1 MCLACELDA
10 LWYAEGE
17 RPASAGSAG
26 IPGTAGVSPALSKDP
41 AGAESGEAK
50 GAGETPAV
58 PDGTA
63 PRSPFHCEETE

>member
-10 LWYAEGE
+10 LWYAEWE
-17 RPASAGSAG
+17 RPGSAGSAG
-26 IPGTAGVSPALSKDP
+26 VPGTAGVLPTLSEDP
-41 AGAESGEAK
+41 AGAEGGEAK

-63 PRSPFHCEETE
+63 SRTGFVCEETE

>member
-10 LWYAEGE
+10 LWYAEWE
-17 RPASAGSAG
+17 RPAPAGSAR
-26 IPGTAGVSPALSKDP
+26 ISGTVGVSPAVSKDP
-41 AGAESGEAK
+41 DGAESGEAK
-50 GAGETPAV
+50 GACETPAV